1 MASGLLAE
9 TVAAM
14 RERAPQHAPLQLLGT
29 QALLGIAAAGG
40 GGLDAL
46 VASGALACLVTSLAL
61 RPPVC
66 ELACQ
71 TLTLL
76 ARGGAKVQRGLLRSG
91 AARALLE
98 SVEEVEEGA
107 HHAAGRA
114 AWSLRCLVALHELVR
129 GDDVDVQRELLQ
141 AGLLEAAL
149 GLCLRSEKREKRER
163 SERSRLADEAGG
175 LASGRRPHRG
185 DGRRVHLLVLRVLG
199 ALTWRGHSAALRH
212 EVRPRL
218 RELGAPSQLLRASA
232 LWPGCAALRVGALK
246 VLHEVALTRTL
257 TRTLILPLTLSYPDP
272 NPKPKP

>member
-98 SVEEVEEGA
+98 GA
-107 HHAAGRA
+107 SHAAGRA
-114 AWSLRCLVALHELVR
+114 AWRLRCLVALHEL
-129 GDDVDVQRELLQ
+129 
-141 AGLLEAAL
+141 
-149 GLCLRSEKREKRER
+149 
-163 SERSRLADEAGG
+163 
-175 LASGRRPHRG
+175 
-185 DGRRVHLLVLRVLG
+185 
-199 ALTWRGHSAALRH
+199 
-212 EVRPRL
+212 
-218 RELGAPSQLLRASA
+218 
-232 LWPGCAALRVGALK
+232 
-246 VLHEVALTRTL
+246 TL
-257 TRTLILPLTLSYPDP
+257 TLHPTP
-272 NPKPKP
+272 

>member
-91 AARALLE
+91 AARALLA
-98 SVEEVEEGA
+98 SVEEVRRSVEEEGA

-149 GLCLRSEKREKRER
+149 GLCLRSEEREKRER
-163 SERSRLADEAGG
+163 SSLADEAGG
-175 LASGRRPHRG
+175 LATGRRPHRG

-199 ALTWRGHSAALRH
+199 AFTWRGHSAALRF

-218 RELGAPSQLLRASA
+218 RELSAPRHLLRASA

-257 TRTLILPLTLSYPDP
+257 TRTLILPLTLPQP
-272 NPKPKP
+272 QPQPQP